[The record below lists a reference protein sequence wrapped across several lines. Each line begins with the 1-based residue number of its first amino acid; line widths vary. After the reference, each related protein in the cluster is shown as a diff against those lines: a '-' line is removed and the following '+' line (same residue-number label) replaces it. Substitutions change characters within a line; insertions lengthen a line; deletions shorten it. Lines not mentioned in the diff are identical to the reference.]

1 MVGVCY
7 LIKISLARRHL
18 TLRILQFNIKYRR
31 LYLKF
36 ISYNQEIFVLLNFLY
51 QIFEVYQDFKG
62 IFNILALNL
71 RDGVA

>member
-1 MVGVCY
+1 MVRDCY

-18 TLRILQFNIKYRR
+18 TLRILQFNIKYHR

-51 QIFEVYQDFKG
+51 QIFEVYQDFKA
-62 IFNILALNL
+62 IFDILALNL
-71 RDGVA
+71 RDQVA